1 MARARSRRF
10 AARRSTRTWQV
21 AALVAAA
28 ALAAAGCSSSSS
40 SSGTSASS
48 SSSTPASGTSTAP
61 GNATSGTVNWWAS
74 PINTSGKDVRQV
86 LISDFEKAYPG
97 IKVTLTSAP
106 TNTDTNRATL
116 ATDISG
122 GSATP
127 DVFMGDVIWPAQFGA
142 HQLAVPLS
150 DYLPSSYFA
159 QFAPGLVQG
168 ATYNGK
174 VYGSPM
180 FEDNG
185 FLYYRKDLLT
195 KENLPVPTTWEQLLS
210 ESETLQKAGLVKYGY
225 VFQGASYE
233 GLTCNYMEFLTSA
246 GGMATNADYST
257 ATLDSAASIK
267 AVTFMRS
274 LVTSGVSPASVTTFQ
289 EAQAM
294 STFAAGKRR
303 VPAELGLRLRRL
315 PGPGHPDR
323 RQGRRGAAADVPG
336 HARPRVLQ
344 HRRLELVHQ
353 PAQQE
358 HRGGPDLHQVA
369 GLHPGPD
376 GPRHGVLVDPDRGV
390 GADLPRGPR
399 QEPGAG
405 HRGEGQA
412 GPAARGH
419 AQLPAAEHRDLHQR
433 ELGAGRLDLTVGG
446 HVGGPISRQHGP
458 RPAPPAACNRI
469 ADAQGQQVAPH
480 ACWPWAAFRVT
491 NITWAGRGELP
502 PGTKG

>member
-61 GNATSGTVNWWAS
+61 GNATSGTINWWAS

-233 GLTCNYMEFLTSA
+233 GLTCNYMEFLASA
-246 GGMATNADYST
+246 GGTATKADYST
-257 ATLDSAASIK
+257 ATLDSAASVK

-294 STFAAGKRR
+294 STFAAGNAAFLRNWDYAYADSQ
-303 VPAELGLRLRRL
+303 VPGTPTVGKVGVAPMPTFQGMPT
-315 PGPGHPDR
+315 PGYSNIGGWNSYINPHSKNI
-323 RQGRRGAAADVPG
+323 AADLTFIKWLASTKAQTDLAVVSSSIPTVESVRTNPTIIAESPVLATVPKTK
-336 HARPRVLQ
+336 
-344 HRRLELVHQ
+344 LV
-353 PAQQE
+353 
-358 HRGGPDLHQVA
+358 
-369 GLHPGPD
+369 
-376 GPRHGVLVDPDRGV
+376 
-390 GADLPRGPR
+390 
-399 QEPGAG
+399 
-405 HRGEGQA
+405 
-412 GPAARGH
+412 
-419 AQLPAAEHRDLHQR
+419 
-433 ELGAGRLDLTVGG
+433 
-446 HVGGPISRQHGP
+446 P
-458 RPAPPAACNRI
+458 RPAGTPNYPQLSTAIYTNVNAAL
-469 ADAQGQQVAPH
+469 AGSSSPSAAMSAAQS
-480 ACWPWAAFRVT
+480 AANT
-491 NITWAGRGELP
+491 ALSSNAGGL
-502 PGTKG
+502 